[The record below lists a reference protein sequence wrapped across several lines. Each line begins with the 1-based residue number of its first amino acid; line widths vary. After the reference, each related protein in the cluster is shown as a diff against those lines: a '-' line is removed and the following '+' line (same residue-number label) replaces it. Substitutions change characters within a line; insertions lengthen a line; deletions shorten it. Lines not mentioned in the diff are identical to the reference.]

1 MKQVAI
7 NTVEE
12 FHKAIR
18 AQWKGHAVYRGEDD
32 ASYELRSRIG
42 RYQVLNANNDQD
54 TEKAALEE
62 FRKRSVPFLET
73 LPKNNWEWLALAQ
86 HHGLP
91 TRLLDWTQNP
101 LVAAYFATQG
111 PPWRDAAI
119 YVFERYGLP
128 SADEG
133 IDPFAA
139 DRDVL
144 YMPVHYSRRF
154 AAQQGLF
161 TVHRDPRLVF
171 DHPSMEKWT
180 LKKDILVELNV
191 TLMTYGVDHATV
203 FPDLDGVCKSIA
215 QNWIRPVAGV

>member
-1 MKQVAI
+1 MNSITI

-12 FHKAIR
+12 FQKAIR
-18 AQWKGHAVYRGEDD
+18 TQWGGHPVYRGEDD

-42 RYQVLNANNDQD
+42 RYQVLNANN
-54 TEKAALEE
+54 TEDREKGALQE
-62 FRKRSVPFLET
+62 FKKRSVPFLEA

-101 LVAAYFATQG
+101 LVAAYFATCG
-111 PPWRDAAI
+111 APPRDAAV

-133 IDPFAA
+133 IDPFAGDGDA
-139 DRDVL
+139 L

-171 DHPSMEKWT
+171 DHPSMQKWI
-180 LKKDILVELNV
+180 LKRDILVELNV
-191 TLMTYGVDHATV
+191 TLITYGVDHATI
-203 FPDLDGVCKSIA
+203 FPDLGGVCKSIA
-215 QNWIRPVAGV
+215 QNWTWPVAGV